1 MKATVAS
8 TCGERSP
15 VMLSTGG
22 RRERAEPSMGFP
34 LDATSLDRA
43 RSVRCGWVTRQLAY
57 ALNTV
62 PDTKVH
68 GHMIIPVLR

>member
-1 MKATVAS
+1 MHLLGCRRPLKATVAS

-43 RSVRCGWVTRQLAY
+43 RSVRCGQGQVGSL
-57 ALNTV
+57 
-62 PDTKVH
+62 
-68 GHMIIPVLR
+68 VL